1 MKNLKE
7 KEKPKYG
14 VWQNICFMVRM
25 AWRHAR
31 SIIWLIFVYVGLT
44 LGINLAQLFIAP
56 MALEKVEKVAPLS
69 ELLGTILFF
78 AVILIILNGI
88 LGYVNENTLF
98 GRVEVRTAI
107 VADLNEKACITS
119 YPNSGDPKVLKLLEK
134 AGQACNTNAEATEHI
149 WTTLSLLL
157 INVAGFIAYVFL
169 LTDMNLFLL
178 LVVILTAVIGFF
190 VSRYVSEW
198 GYRHREEEAEYQR
211 KMYYIRE
218 KTESVTLAK
227 DIRIFGL
234 APWLNSVYESVL
246 NLYEAFIRHRER
258 IYIWSCV
265 ADVTLG
271 LLRNGI
277 AYGYLIRLVLNGEIS
292 ASGFLLY
299 FSAFT
304 GFSTWITGILG
315 ECATLYK
322 ESLAI
327 SGVQEY
333 LNLPEPFRFEDG
345 IPIPEAESYEL
356 KLENVTFRYPGT
368 DKEIFR
374 DLNLTLHPGEK
385 LAVVGLN
392 GAGKTTLVKLLC
404 GFYDPD
410 EGRVSLNG
418 TDIREFN
425 RREFYKL
432 FSAVFQEYS
441 MLDIT
446 VAQTV
451 AQSVSDIDMERVKDC
466 LEKAGLMEQVRDLP
480 KGIETHLGKMVYE
493 DGVLLS
499 GGQNQRLM
507 LARALYK
514 DGPFLILDEPTAAL
528 DPIAEQDIY
537 MKYHAM
543 TAGKSAL
550 FISHRLASTRF
561 CDRIIFLEDG
571 RIAEEG
577 THEELL
583 RQQGGYAGLFEVQA
597 RYYQEG
603 RDFDGKE
610 SGS

>member
-1 MKNLKE
+1 M
-7 KEKPKYG
+7 
-14 VWQNICFMVRM
+14 
-25 AWRHAR
+25 
-31 SIIWLIFVYVGLT
+31 
-44 LGINLAQLFIAP
+44 
-56 MALEKVEKVAPLS
+56 
-69 ELLGTILFF
+69 
-78 AVILIILNGI
+78 
-88 LGYVNENTLF
+88 NENTLF

-157 INVAGFIAYVFL
+157 INAAGFIAYVFL

-211 KMYYIRE
+211 KMYYIRD

-265 ADVTLG
+265 VDVALG

-277 AYGYLIRLVLNGEIS
+277 AYGYLIRLVLNGGIS

-345 IPIPEAESYEL
+345 IPIPGAESYEL
-356 KLENVTFRYPGT
+356 KL
-368 DKEIFR
+368 D
-374 DLNLTLHPGEK
+374 
-385 LAVVGLN
+385 
-392 GAGKTTLVKLLC
+392 
-404 GFYDPD
+404 
-410 EGRVSLNG
+410 
-418 TDIREFN
+418 
-425 RREFYKL
+425 
-432 FSAVFQEYS
+432 
-441 MLDIT
+441 
-446 VAQTV
+446 
-451 AQSVSDIDMERVKDC
+451 
-466 LEKAGLMEQVRDLP
+466 
-480 KGIETHLGKMVYE
+480 
-493 DGVLLS
+493 
-499 GGQNQRLM
+499 
-507 LARALYK
+507 
-514 DGPFLILDEPTAAL
+514 
-528 DPIAEQDIY
+528 
-537 MKYHAM
+537 
-543 TAGKSAL
+543 
-550 FISHRLASTRF
+550 
-561 CDRIIFLEDG
+561 
-571 RIAEEG
+571 
-577 THEELL
+577 
-583 RQQGGYAGLFEVQA
+583 
-597 RYYQEG
+597 
-603 RDFDGKE
+603 
-610 SGS
+610 